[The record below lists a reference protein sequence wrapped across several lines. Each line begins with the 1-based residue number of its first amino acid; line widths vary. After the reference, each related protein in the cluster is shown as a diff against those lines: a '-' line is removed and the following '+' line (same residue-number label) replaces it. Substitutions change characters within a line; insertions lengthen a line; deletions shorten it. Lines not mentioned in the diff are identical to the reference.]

1 MSEKSYFGQIKEQFF
16 DIKKGEWPRALA
28 LSFFFFLVIAVFWV
42 LKPIK
47 KGALISFYKDTPLQ
61 LWGLTFGGAEVEQLA
76 KVVNMVVVFGVV
88 VLFTILIRRFKRQ
101 QVVYIFCGLI
111 SILLVYFGFVMV
123 NPGATDAWT
132 FYVFGDIFNS
142 IMVATFWAFANDVN
156 SPGESK
162 RLYGII
168 GLGGVLGGFIGA
180 TFVSA
185 LVDVNNAKELMA
197 SSASE
202 LNFAEQI
209 QSGFIEFVFPIYQ
222 QVLAFSDWLN
232 QQFGFTGLD
241 DEMLGRQ
248 GLLLLCILAMAAIAF
263 LAYFVNARAREEES
277 PDTRNEEGG
286 EGEGKSVSAALE
298 GAKLVFNSKY
308 LLAILGI
315 IGFYEIISN
324 IIEFQLSASVETSAM
339 QGTQIDSFFGTYG
352 LLIGLVSISVQ
363 LFATPYVMNKKSVGA
378 ALLIL
383 PILDFILSIGFLAVP
398 ILWVAAALSITDNSL
413 YYSITQSAKESLY
426 TPTSRDAKYKA
437 KAFIDMFGQRAAKVF
452 AVVLNLAVAAYIGI
466 ENVRWL
472 SIATLVILVGYF
484 FVVRYAGKEFKK
496 QAAESEADQQNQ
508 QTV

>member
-1 MSEKSYFGQIKEQFF
+1 MSDKSYLGQIKEQFF

-47 KGALISFYKDTPLQ
+47 KGALISFYKQDPL
-61 LWGLTFGGAEVEQLA
+61 LLFGFTFGGAEVEQLA
-76 KVVNMVVVFGVV
+76 KVVNMIVVFGVV
-88 VLFTILIRRFKRQ
+88 VFFTWLVRRFKRQ

-111 SILLVYFGFVMV
+111 SVMLVYFGFAIVS
-123 NPGATDAWT
+123 PSATDAWT

-156 SPGESK
+156 DPGESK

-168 GLGGVLGGFIGA
+168 GLGGVVGGFFGA

-185 LVDVNNAKELMA
+185 LVDVQGARELLSTA
-197 SSASE
+197 AGE
-202 LNFAEQI
+202 LNLAQ
-209 QSGFIEFVFPIYQ
+209 QLQKGFLE
-222 QVLAFSDWLN
+222 LAFPVYEQLLN
-232 QQFGFTGLD
+232 FNSWMNEQVGFTGFEEELI
-241 DEMLGRQ
+241 GRQ
-248 GLLLLCILAMAAIAF
+248 SLLLLCILAMLTIAGLAA
-263 LAYFVNARAREEES
+263 FVNKRAPEPEE
-277 PDTRNEEGG
+277 DTDDEEQQGQ
-286 EGEGKSVSAALE
+286 SVSAALE
-298 GAKLVFNSKY
+298 GGKMVFKSRY

-324 IIEFQLSASVETSAM
+324 IIEFQLSATVETSAM
-339 QGTQIDSFFGTYG
+339 QGTEIDSFFGVYG

-383 PILDFILSIGFLAVP
+383 PFLDLLLSVSFLAVP
-398 ILWVAAALSITDNSL
+398 VLWVAAALSISDNSL

-437 KAFIDMFGQRAAKVF
+437 KAFIDMFGQRSAKVF
-452 AVVLNLAVAAYIGI
+452 AVVLNLAVAAWVGI
-466 ENVRWL
+466 EHVRWL
-472 SIATLVILVGYF
+472 SIATIGVLAAYF
-484 FVVRYAGKEFKK
+484 FVVRYAGKEFQKRADAEETDDGE
-496 QAAESEADQQNQ
+496 AAPDSSD
-508 QTV
+508 

>member
-1 MSEKSYFGQIKEQFF
+1 MSGKSYFGQIKEQFF

-47 KGALISFYKDTPLQ
+47 KGALISFYKETPLQ
-61 LWGLTFGGAEVEQLA
+61 LFGFTFGGAEVEQLA
-76 KVVNMVVVFGVV
+76 KVVNMIVVFGVV
-88 VLFTILIRRFKRQ
+88 VLFTMLIRRFKRQ

-111 SILLVYFGFVMV
+111 SICLVYFGFVMV
-123 NPGATDAWT
+123 NPGATEAWT

-168 GLGGVLGGFIGA
+168 GLGGVVGGFFGA

-185 LVDVNNAKELMA
+185 LVDVENAKELIA
-197 SSASE
+197 SSAGE
-202 LNFAEQI
+202 LNLAEQM
-209 QSGFIEFVFPIYQ
+209 QSGFIEFVFPVYQ
-222 QVLAFSDWLN
+222 QILAFSGWLN
-232 QQFGFTGLD
+232 QQFGFTGLED
-241 DEMLGRQ
+241 QMLGRQ
-248 GLLLLCILAMAAIAF
+248 GLLLLCIVAMAIIAV
-263 LAYFVNARAREEES
+263 LAFYVNARVTNDGENPEDRKEES
-277 PDTRNEEGG
+277 KEGR
-286 EGEGKSVSAALE
+286 KTVSAALE
-298 GAKLVFNSKY
+298 GAKLVFSSKY

-324 IIEFQLSASVETSAM
+324 IIEFQLSASVEMSAM
-339 QGTQIDSFFGTYG
+339 QGTEIDSFFGTYG

-398 ILWVAAALSITDNSL
+398 VLWVAAALSITDNSL

-437 KAFIDMFGQRAAKVF
+437 KAFIDMFGQRAAKVI
-452 AVVLNLAVAAYIGI
+452 AVVLNLIVAAYVGI
-466 ENVRWL
+466 ENVQWL
-472 SIATLVILVGYF
+472 SIASIAILAGYF
-484 FVVRYAGKEFKK
+484 VVVRYAGKEFKNR
-496 QAAESEADQQNQ
+496 ASEDKA
-508 QTV
+508 TA

>member
-1 MSEKSYFGQIKEQFF
+1 MSGKSYFGQIKEQFF
-16 DIKKGEWPRALA
+16 DIRKGEWPRALA

-47 KGALISFYKDTPLQ
+47 KGALISFYKEAPLQ
-61 LWGLTFGGAEVEQLA
+61 LFGFTFGGAEVEQLA
-76 KVVNMVVVFGVV
+76 KVVNMIVVFGVV
-88 VLFTILIRRFKRQ
+88 VLFTVLIRRFKRQ

-123 NPGATDAWT
+123 NPGPTDAWT

-156 SPGESK
+156 SPQESK

-168 GLGGVLGGFIGA
+168 GLGGVVGGFFGA

-185 LVDVNNAKELMA
+185 LVDVENAKELIA
-197 SSASE
+197 SSAGE
-202 LNFAEQI
+202 LNLAEQI
-209 QSGFIEFVFPIYQ
+209 QSGFIEFVFPLYQ
-222 QVLAFSDWLN
+222 QILAFSGWLN
-232 QQFGFTGLD
+232 QQFGFTGLED
-241 DEMLGRQ
+241 QMLGRQ
-248 GLLLLCILAMAAIAF
+248 GLLLLCIVAMAIIAA
-263 LAYFVNARAREEES
+263 LAFYVNMRATEDEKNLEDQKEECKK
-277 PDTRNEEGG
+277 
-286 EGEGKSVSAALE
+286 EGETVNAALE
-298 GAKLVFNSKY
+298 GAKLVFSSKY

-324 IIEFQLSASVETSAM
+324 IIEFQLSASVEMSAM
-339 QGTQIDSFFGTYG
+339 QGTEIDSFFGTYG

-363 LFATPYVMNKKSVGA
+363 LFATPYVMNKKSIGA
-378 ALLIL
+378 ALIIL

-398 ILWVAAALSITDNSL
+398 VLWVAAALSITDNSL

-437 KAFIDMFGQRAAKVF
+437 KAFIDMFGQRAAKVI
-452 AVVLNLAVAAYIGI
+452 AVVLNLVVAAYVGI

-472 SIATLVILVGYF
+472 SIASIAILAGYF
-484 FVVRYAGKEFKK
+484 LVVRYAGKEFENR
-496 QAAESEADQQNQ
+496 ASEDKA
-508 QTV
+508 TA

>member
-1 MSEKSYFGQIKEQFF
+1 MGEKSYFGQIKEQFF

-47 KGALISFYKDTPLQ
+47 KGALISFYKETPLH
-61 LWGLTFGGAEVEQLA
+61 LLGFTFGGAEVEQLA
-76 KVVNMVVVFGVV
+76 KVVNMIVVFGVV
-88 VLFTILIRRFKRQ
+88 VLFTILIRKFKRQ

-123 NPGATDAWT
+123 NPGAADAWT

-156 SPGESK
+156 SPEESK

-168 GLGGVLGGFIGA
+168 GLGGVVGGFFGA

-185 LVDVNNAKELMA
+185 LVDVEGAKELMA
-197 SSASE
+197 SSGSQ
-202 LNFAEQI
+202 LNMAEKM
-209 QSGFIEFVFPIYQ
+209 QSGFIDLVFPIYQ
-222 QVLAFSDWLN
+222 QVLSFSGWLN
-232 QQFGFTGLD
+232 DQFGFAGLD
-241 DEMLGRQ
+241 EQMLGRQ
-248 GLLLLCILAMAAIAF
+248 GLLLLCIIAMAVIAG
-263 LAYFVNARAREEES
+263 LAWYVNSRAHAENAGEEQ
-277 PDTRNEEGG
+277 DGEEDK
-286 EGEGKSVSAALE
+286 GKSVSAALE
-298 GAKLVFNSKY
+298 GAKMVFSSKY

-324 IIEFQLSASVETSAM
+324 IIEFQLSASVEVSSM

-383 PILDFILSIGFLAVP
+383 PILDFVLSIGFLAVP
-398 ILWVAAALSITDNSL
+398 VLWVAAALSITDNSL

-437 KAFIDMFGQRAAKVF
+437 KAFIDMFGQRSAKVI
-452 AVVLNLAVAAYIGI
+452 AVALNLAVAAYVGI

-472 SIATLVILVGYF
+472 SIATLVVLGGYF
-484 FVVRYAGKEFKK
+484 LVVRYAGKEFEK
-496 QAAESEADQQNQ
+496 QASETKADE
-508 QTV
+508 

>member
-47 KGALISFYKDTPLQ
+47 KGALISFYKETPLQ
-61 LWGLTFGGAEVEQLA
+61 LFGFTFGGAEVEQLA
-76 KVVNMVVVFGVV
+76 KVVNMIVVFGVV
-88 VLFTILIRRFKRQ
+88 VLFTMLIRRFKRQ

-111 SILLVYFGFVMV
+111 SICLVYFGFVMV

-168 GLGGVLGGFIGA
+168 GLGGVVGGFFGA

-185 LVDVNNAKELMA
+185 LVDVEKAKELIA
-197 SSASE
+197 SSAGE
-202 LNFAEQI
+202 LNLAEQM
-209 QSGFIEFVFPIYQ
+209 QSGFIEFVFPVYQ
-222 QVLAFSDWLN
+222 QILAFSGWLN
-232 QQFGFTGLD
+232 QQFGFTGLED
-241 DEMLGRQ
+241 QMLGRQ
-248 GLLLLCILAMAAIAF
+248 GLLLLCIVAMAIIAV
-263 LAYFVNARAREEES
+263 LAFYVNMRATDDGENLEDRK
-277 PDTRNEEGG
+277 EEGK
-286 EGEGKSVSAALE
+286 EGRKTVSAALE
-298 GAKLVFNSKY
+298 GAKLVFSSKY

-324 IIEFQLSASVETSAM
+324 IIEFQLSASVELSAM
-339 QGTQIDSFFGTYG
+339 QGTEIDSFFGTYG

-398 ILWVAAALSITDNSL
+398 VLWVAAALSITDNSL

-437 KAFIDMFGQRAAKVF
+437 KAFIDMFGQRAAKVI
-452 AVVLNLAVAAYIGI
+452 AVVLNLVVAAYVGI
-466 ENVRWL
+466 ENVQWL
-472 SIATLVILVGYF
+472 SIASIAILAGYF
-484 FVVRYAGKEFKK
+484 VVVRYAGKEFKNR
-496 QAAESEADQQNQ
+496 ASEDKA
-508 QTV
+508 TA

>member
-1 MSEKSYFGQIKEQFF
+1 MSDKSYFARIKEQFF

-47 KGALISFYKDTPLQ
+47 KGALISFYKQDALQ
-61 LWGLTFGGAEVEQLA
+61 VLGLTFGGAEVEQLA
-76 KVVNMVVVFGVV
+76 KVVNMIVVFGVV
-88 VLFTILIRRFKRQ
+88 VLFTMLIRRFKRQ

-111 SILLVYFGFVMV
+111 SIALIYFGFALT
-123 NPGATDAWT
+123 NISAFDAWT
-132 FYVFGDIFNS
+132 FYVFGDVFNS

-168 GLGGVLGGFIGA
+168 GLGGVVGGFFGA

-185 LVDVNNAKELMA
+185 LVDVQGARELM
-197 SSASE
+197 SKSAGQ
-202 LNFAEQI
+202 LNIAQQLQQGFMEIAFPVYEKII
-209 QSGFIEFVFPIYQ
+209 Q
-222 QVLAFSDWLN
+222 FSTWLN
-232 QQFGFTGLD
+232 NSFGYSNF
-241 DEMLGRQ
+241 EEQMLGRQ
-248 GLLLLCILAMAAIAF
+248 SLLLICILAMAVIAL
-263 LAYFVNARAREEES
+263 LAWFVNTRASDSDEEQQE
-277 PDTRNEEGG
+277 DEQEEG
-286 EGEGKSVSAALE
+286 EKSVSAALE

-324 IIEFQLSASVETSAM
+324 IIEFQLSATVETSAL
-339 QGTQIDSFFGTYG
+339 QGTEIDSFFGTYG
-352 LLIGLVSISVQ
+352 LLIGVVSISVQ
-363 LFATPYVMNKKSVGA
+363 LFATPYVMNKKSVGM

-383 PILDFILSIGFLAVP
+383 PVLDFILSLGFIAVP
-398 ILWVAAALSITDNSL
+398 ILWVAAALSIGDNSL

-437 KAFIDMFGQRAAKVF
+437 KAFIDMFGQRSAKVL
-452 AVVLNLAVAAYIGI
+452 AVVLNLVVAAYVGI

-472 SIATLVILVGYF
+472 SLATLVVIAAYF
-484 FVVRYAGKEFKK
+484 MVVRFAGKEFKNRTSAEGNGK
-496 QAAESEADQQNQ
+496 QA
-508 QTV
+508 

>member
-16 DIKKGEWPRALA
+16 DIKKEEWPRALA

-47 KGALISFYKDTPLQ
+47 KGALISFYKETPLQ
-61 LWGLTFGGAEVEQLA
+61 LFGFTFGGAEVEQLA
-76 KVVNMVVVFGVV
+76 KVVNMIVIFGVV
-88 VLFTILIRRFKRQ
+88 VLFTMLIRRFKRQ
-101 QVVYIFCGLI
+101 QVIYIFCGLI
-111 SILLVYFGFVMV
+111 SICLVYFGFVMV
-123 NPGATDAWT
+123 NPGATEAWT

-168 GLGGVLGGFIGA
+168 GLGGVVGGFLGA

-185 LVDVNNAKELMA
+185 LVDVENAKELIA
-197 SSASE
+197 SSAGE
-202 LNFAEQI
+202 LNLAEQM
-209 QSGFIEFVFPIYQ
+209 QSGFIEFVFPVYQ
-222 QVLAFSDWLN
+222 QILAFSGWLN
-232 QQFGFTGLD
+232 QQFGFTGLED
-241 DEMLGRQ
+241 QMLGRQ
-248 GLLLLCILAMAAIAF
+248 GLLLLCIVAMAIIAV
-263 LAYFVNARAREEES
+263 LAFYVNARATDDGENPEDRKEES
-277 PDTRNEEGG
+277 KEGR
-286 EGEGKSVSAALE
+286 KTVSAALE
-298 GAKLVFNSKY
+298 GAKLVFSSKY

-324 IIEFQLSASVETSAM
+324 IIEFQLSASVEMSAM
-339 QGTQIDSFFGTYG
+339 QGTEIDSFFGTYG

-398 ILWVAAALSITDNSL
+398 VLWVAAALSITDNSL

-437 KAFIDMFGQRAAKVF
+437 KAFIDMFGQRAAKVI
-452 AVVLNLAVAAYIGI
+452 AVVLNLIVAAYVGI
-466 ENVRWL
+466 ENVQWL
-472 SIATLVILVGYF
+472 SIASIAILAGYF
-484 FVVRYAGKEFKK
+484 VVVRYAGKEFKNR
-496 QAAESEADQQNQ
+496 ASEDNA
-508 QTV
+508 TA

>member
-1 MSEKSYFGQIKEQFF
+1 MSDKSYISSIKEQFF

-28 LSFFFFLVIAVFWV
+28 LSLFFFLIIAVFWV

-47 KGALISFYKDTPLQ
+47 KGALISFYKEDPL
-61 LWGLTFGGAEVEQLA
+61 LLFGLTFGGAEVEQLA

-88 VLFTILIRRFKRQ
+88 ILFTLLVRRFKRQ

-111 SILLVYFGFVMV
+111 SVALIYFGFALTTLS
-123 NPGATDAWT
+123 ATDAWT

-168 GLGGVLGGFIGA
+168 GLGGVVGGFFGS

-185 LVDVNNAKELMA
+185 LVDVKAARELLA
-197 SSASE
+197 TPFRE
-202 LNFAEQI
+202 LNIAEQLQRGFMEIAFPVYQYII
-209 QSGFIEFVFPIYQ
+209 QLSE
-222 QVLAFSDWLN
+222 WLN
-232 QQFGFTGLD
+232 RQFGFAGYQ
-241 DEMLGRQ
+241 EQMLGRQ
-248 GLLLLCILAMAAIAF
+248 SLLLICILAMAIIAA
-263 LAYFVNARAREEES
+263 LAYFVNTRSDEADEPES
-277 PDTRNEEGG
+277 DE
-286 EGEGKSVSAALE
+286 EGKSVSAALE
-298 GAKLVFNSKY
+298 GAKLVFSSKY

-324 IIEFQLSASVETSAM
+324 IIEFQLSATVEASTL
-339 QGTQIDSFFGTYG
+339 QGTEIDAFFGTYG

-363 LFATPYVMNKKSVGA
+363 LFATPYVMNKKSVGM

-383 PILDFILSIGFLAVP
+383 PVLDFVLSIGFIAVP

-437 KAFIDMFGQRAAKVF
+437 KAFIDMFGQRAAKVL
-452 AVVLNLAVAAYIGI
+452 AVVLNLVVAAYVGI
-466 ENVRWL
+466 EHVRWL
-472 SIATLVILVGYF
+472 SIATIVVIAGYF
-484 FVVRYAGKEFKK
+484 FVVRFAGNEFKRR
-496 QAAESEADQQNQ
+496 AETNEDMIE
-508 QTV
+508 

>member
-1 MSEKSYFGQIKEQFF
+1 MGEKSYFGRIKEQFF
-16 DIKKGEWPRALA
+16 DIKKEEWPRALA

-47 KGALISFYKDTPLQ
+47 KGALISFYKEDPL
-61 LWGLTFGGAEVEQLA
+61 LLFGFTFGGAEVEQLA
-76 KVVNMVVVFGVV
+76 KVVNMIVVFGVV
-88 VLFTILIRRFKRQ
+88 VLFTLLIRRFKRQ
-101 QVVYIFCGLI
+101 QVVYIFCGVI
-111 SILLVYFGFVMV
+111 SILLVYFGFIIV
-123 NPGATDAWT
+123 NPGAFDAWS

-142 IMVATFWAFANDVN
+142 VMVATFWAFANDVN
-156 SPGESK
+156 SPQESK

-168 GLGGVLGGFIGA
+168 GLGGVVGGFFGA

-185 LVDVNNAKELMA
+185 LVDVKGAKELMA
-197 SSASE
+197 SSFAE
-202 LNFAEQI
+202 LNLAEQI
-209 QSGFIEFVFPIYQ
+209 QSAFIQFVFPVYEQI
-222 QVLAFSDWLN
+222 LAFSGWLN
-232 QQFGFTGLD
+232 QQFGFTGLE
-241 DEMLGRQ
+241 DEALGRQ
-248 GLLLLCILAMAAIAF
+248 GLLLLCIFAMATIAV
-263 LAYFVNARAREEES
+263 LAWFVNSRASDAEEIEK
-277 PDTRNEEGG
+277 EEA
-286 EGEGKSVSAALE
+286 EKEGKEKSVNAALE

-324 IIEFQLSASVETSAM
+324 IIEFQLSASVETSSM
-339 QGTQIDSFFGTYG
+339 QGTEIDSFFGVYG

-383 PILDFILSIGFLAVP
+383 PVLDFVLSIGFLAVP
-398 ILWVAAALSITDNSL
+398 VLWIAAALSINDNAL

-452 AVVLNLAVAAYIGI
+452 AVVLNLVVAAYVGI

-472 SIATLVILVGYF
+472 SIATLMVIVAYF
-484 FVVRYAGKEFKK
+484 FVVRYAGKEFKNK
-496 QAAESEADQQNQ
+496 ASEGES
-508 QTV
+508 

>member
-1 MSEKSYFGQIKEQFF
+1 MGEKSYFGRIKEQFF
-16 DIKKGEWPRALA
+16 DIKKEEWPRALA

-47 KGALISFYKDTPLQ
+47 KGALISFYKEDPL
-61 LWGLTFGGAEVEQLA
+61 LLFGFTFGGAEVEQLA
-76 KVVNMVVVFGVV
+76 KVVNMIVVFGVV
-88 VLFTILIRRFKRQ
+88 VLFTLLIRRFKRQ
-101 QVVYIFCGLI
+101 QVVYIFCGVI
-111 SILLVYFGFVMV
+111 SILLVYFGFIIV
-123 NPGATDAWT
+123 NPGAFDAWS

-142 IMVATFWAFANDVN
+142 VMVATFWAFANDVN
-156 SPGESK
+156 SPQESK

-168 GLGGVLGGFIGA
+168 GLGGVVGGFFGA

-185 LVDVNNAKELMA
+185 LVDVKGAKELMA
-197 SSASE
+197 SSFAE
-202 LNFAEQI
+202 LNLAEQI
-209 QSGFIEFVFPIYQ
+209 QSGFIQFVFPVYEQI
-222 QVLAFSDWLN
+222 LAFSGWLN
-232 QQFGFTGLD
+232 QQFGFTGLE
-241 DEMLGRQ
+241 DEALGRQ
-248 GLLLLCILAMAAIAF
+248 GLLLLCIFAMATIAV
-263 LAYFVNARAREEES
+263 LAWFVNSRASDAEEIEK
-277 PDTRNEEGG
+277 EEA
-286 EGEGKSVSAALE
+286 EKEGKEKSVNAALE

-324 IIEFQLSASVETSAM
+324 IIEFQLSASVETSSM
-339 QGTQIDSFFGTYG
+339 QGTEIDSFFGVYG

-383 PILDFILSIGFLAVP
+383 PVLDFVLSIGFLAVP
-398 ILWVAAALSITDNSL
+398 VLWIAAALSINDNAL

-452 AVVLNLAVAAYIGI
+452 AVVLNLVVAAYVGI

-472 SIATLVILVGYF
+472 SIATLMVIVAYF
-484 FVVRYAGKEFKK
+484 FVVRYAGKEFKNK
-496 QAAESEADQQNQ
+496 ASEGES
-508 QTV
+508 